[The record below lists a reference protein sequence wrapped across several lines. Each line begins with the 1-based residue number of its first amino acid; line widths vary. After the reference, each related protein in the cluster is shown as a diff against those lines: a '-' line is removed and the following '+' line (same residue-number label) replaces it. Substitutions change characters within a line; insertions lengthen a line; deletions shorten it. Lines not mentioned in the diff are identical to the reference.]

1 MKKTKATQTENKT
14 YTELIEVGKFYFVN
28 GKFDKAIEEFNK
40 AVKLNPKDPEIYYNL
55 GLAYES
61 KSELDEAR
69 KMYGKA
75 VEINPNY
82 SLAKEHLSKLIGI

>member
-1 MKKTKATQTENKT
+1 MKKEKPLKSDKIYAD
-14 YTELIEVGKFYFVN
+14 LIEAGKFYFVN
-28 GKFDKAIEEFNK
+28 TKFDKAIEEFKK
-40 AVKLNPKDPEIYYNL
+40 ALKFNPNDPEIYYNL

-61 KSELDEAR
+61 KGELDEAR
-69 KMYGKA
+69 KMYEKA

>member
-1 MKKTKATQTENKT
+1 MKKTKSAQSENKT
-14 YTELIEVGKFYFVN
+14 YTDLIEAGKFYFVN

-40 AVKLNPKDPEIYYNL
+40 ALKLNPNDPEIYYNL

-61 KSELDEAR
+61 KSKLDEAR
-69 KMYGKA
+69 KMYEKA

-82 SLAKEHLSKLIGI
+82 SLAKQHLSKLIGI